1 MRLYFSL
8 FILLCFSG
16 FTCEG
21 SKTPETENAGDTMN
35 STVKNSTSIDRNK
48 YFIGKTDE
56 VGILIEDNRTHQ
68 QDPEFKFEDQ
78 DGFINYIKYVKDLAA
93 KHKDESA
100 IEVTFDNY
108 MPEFNRITSL
118 KQGDNL
124 YIATKDQV
132 LEGSVSR
139 YYINID
145 DEIGSGNMFYAIA
158 DLPNALLLQT
168 DQPLICSRDKISSPI
183 NVNKITDTDILSN
196 AKKIIEPL
204 VKDVKMEDY
213 SGNNEG
219 EIPVKLAD
227 EDFTI
232 LKDRE
237 SYIVGFNKR
246 IKFDSYTGMMFRMDK
261 NGKITET
268 MYPFTPGDFG
278 YMQLIGI
285 IDLNNDGN
293 VEYFAESGYYE
304 GMGYILYEFGSGK
317 LNEIASGFF
326 FGV

>member
-8 FILLCFSG
+8 LILLCFTG

-21 SKTPETENAGDTMN
+21 GKTPGNENAGDTMN
-35 STVKNSTSIDRNK
+35 STGKNSTSIDRNK

-68 QDPEFKFEDQ
+68 EDPEFKFEDQ
-78 DGFINYIKYVKDLAA
+78 DGFTNYIKYVKDLAA
-93 KHKDESA
+93 KHKGESE

-108 MPEFNRITSL
+108 MPEFDRLTSL
-118 KQGDNL
+118 KPGDKV
-124 YIATKDQV
+124 YIAAKDQV

-168 DQPLICSRDKISSPI
+168 DQPLIVSREKISSPM
-183 NVNKITDTDILSN
+183 NAEKISDEGVLDN
-196 AKKIIEPL
+196 AKKVIEPL
-204 VKDVKMEDY
+204 VKDIKMEDY
-213 SGNNEG
+213 SGNSPDG
-219 EIPVKLAD
+219 IPVTLEA

-232 LKDRE
+232 LKDGDG
-237 SYIVGFNKR
+237 YIVSFNKR
-246 IKFDSYTGMMFRMDK
+246 IKFDSFTGMMFRMDG
-261 NGKITET
+261 NGKVLET
-268 MYPFTPGDFG
+268 MYPFIPGDFG
-278 YMQLIGI
+278 YMQLFGI

-293 VEYFAESGYYE
+293 VEYLVESGYYE
-304 GMGYILYEFGSGK
+304 GMGYLLYEFKSGK